1 MKQCLLCA
9 EMYEDGS
16 EVVCP
21 ECRKVEAE
29 IEKYRTERSGRRS
42 KSQLTNHQHKPK
54 EKKYANGNI
63 RKQ

>member
-1 MKQCLLCA
+1 MNYCRVCGMELTKNADICNSCL
-9 EMYEDGS
+9 E
-16 EVVCP
+16 
-21 ECRKVEAE
+21 VEAE
-29 IEKYRTERSGRRS
+29 IEKYRTERSRKRS